1 MAQDFTKG
9 SSPEVAW
16 SSTRGWSMQ
25 SLTIDFSK
33 TPASSAEV
41 LSIFQVPKNTLVS
54 RIAAICHRAE
64 GGAAVVDV
72 GDGSDTDG
80 FLVDFNVNS
89 VASSLSTLALTEGT
103 PNTITGYSGGKY
115 YTAADTID
123 VIPSADL
130 DYAIVSFVVELHC
143 FDVTL

>member
-9 SSPEVAW
+9 NGTEVAW
-16 SSTRGWSMQ
+16 SGPRGWSMQ
-25 SLTIDFSK
+25 RITIDFSK
-33 TPASSAEV
+33 TTASSAEV
-41 LSIFQVPKNTLVS
+41 LAIFNVPKNTLVS

-64 GGAAVVDV
+64 GGAANVDV
-72 GDGSDTDG
+72 GDGSDVDG

-89 VASSLSTLALTEGT
+89 VASSLSSLALTEGT

-123 VIPSADL
+123 IIPSADL
-130 DYAIVSFVVELHC
+130 DYAIVSFVVEMHC